1 MRVLLTQPLT
11 ALVKHPPRIPDL
23 GLGYIAAALKKH
35 GHEVYI
41 RDWNMDPSIEAF
53 RQWLTAKRPD
63 MVGVKIFTKDVKA
76 AKETVSIIRATLPEV
91 LIVIGGPHPSAS
103 GPEELMEDFKES
115 NFAIRGESEN
125 SFPGLLEKMAQ
136 FREAALREDLAPEHL
151 KGISGLVW
159 RLNGQVSSNPS
170 SLIEHLDSIDFPCWE
185 LINPSLY
192 SSPKEISKKT
202 GENIAPIVTTRG
214 CPGKCSFCSAYMVNG
229 RRIRS
234 RSAANVFEEMSM
246 LYTVYN
252 VRRFIFSD
260 NCFTAIKENVKAL
273 CTLII
278 DRKMDIEWDCVS
290 YERLDNLDDELLP
303 LMFRAGC
310 RILHIGI
317 ESGCEKTRKKMNK
330 ISSLQDIIRK
340 VKTIKSHGIKVG
352 GWFML
357 GFPEETRDDIK
368 DSIKFAFSLGA
379 DFVKFNIVFPLPG
392 SRNYDYLKERYN
404 IGKIDWSGFDISSS
418 PYPMGQMS
426 SRKLSRLIL
435 LLDIRSR
442 LYNNI
447 KLLKRAVGL
456 K

>member
-103 GPEELMEDFKES
+103 EPEELMQDFVEC
-115 NFAIRGESEN
+115 NFAIRGEAEN
-125 SFPGLLEKMAQ
+125 SFPRLLEKMTL
-136 FREAALREDLAPEHL
+136 LRGVSDRGELAEEYL
-151 KGISGLVW
+151 KEIPGLVW
-159 RLNGQVSSNPS
+159 RVNSQVSHNPI
-170 SLIEHLDSIDFPCWE
+170 SLIGNLDSIDFPCWE
-185 LINPSLY
+185 MINPSFY
-192 SSPKEISKKT
+192 SHRQESSTKR
-202 GENIAPIVTTRG
+202 GENIAPLVTTRG

-246 LYTVYN
+246 LYTQYN

-260 NCFTAIKENVKAL
+260 NCFTAISENMKAL
-273 CTLII
+273 CMLII
-278 DRKMDIEWDCVS
+278 DGKMDIEWDCVS

-310 RILHIGI
+310 RMLHIGI

-340 VKTIKSHGIKVG
+340 VKTIKSHRIKVG

-357 GFPEETRDDIK
+357 GFPEETKDDIK
-368 DSIKFAFSLGA
+368 DSIRYAFSLGA

-404 IGKIDWSGFDISSS
+404 IGKIDWSTFDISSS
-418 PYPMGQMS
+418 PYPMWQMS
-426 SRKLSRLIL
+426 SRKLSRIIL